1 MMNCG
6 QRGQM
11 KEHRNQDMQMQALR
25 NGLFDEPKRM
35 PHSSFTM
42 KWLGFFLLVVLSAFS
57 GMAQET
63 NTSTTGANLTNA
75 PDLVYEEMTNSS
87 TVDTNLPINKRELS
101 LQDCI
106 ELTLKHNLDLQ
117 IDRYSPALSLY
128 TLRGAYSGYDP
139 SFSMSAKH
147 GQNTGSAPFINTN
160 SIIPRTNAF
169 GSFISEA
176 NTFDSQLTGLL
187 PWGTTYTLEGNTIQT
202 GPDSS
207 GSAGNV
213 SFASAKLD
221 QPLLKNFWI
230 DSTRLA
236 IRVDKNRL
244 KFSQLQLKLNIM
256 QTVTAL
262 EQAYYDL
269 IFNRENVLVQ
279 KSAAQQTDRLVAES
293 KKKLEVGALAPL
305 DLALAQAQAA
315 QNRAAVISAQ
325 SQLETQERKV
335 KGFIAAEFTPL
346 ADVDLQPSGT
356 LTAPFIVFNR
366 QDSWAK
372 ALAQRPEYLQAKLD
386 VEKTGIQ
393 LKFDWN
399 QLFPQLDVIGT
410 FGYNGDGGVY
420 SQAFYD
426 IQRMNR
432 SFYSVGG
439 QLTVPLA
446 NTSARNTYKSDK
458 VTLQQLVLTVKRQ
471 ERDIL
476 IQVDNDIGTLRAD
489 YNAVQATHAQRL
501 YEEQAL
507 DAEEK
512 KLANGKST
520 TYNVILVQRDLT
532 TARGAEI
539 QALDTYN
546 KDLAQLSLDEGSTL
560 ERLNIEFNV
569 K

>member
-1 MMNCG
+1 M
-6 QRGQM
+6 QRRSQ
-11 KEHRNQDMQMQALR
+11 
-25 NGLFDEPKRM
+25 NGLFDESKRM
-35 PHSSFTM
+35 AQSSRAM
-42 KWLGFFLLVVLSAFS
+42 KWIGILLAVVSGFFA
-57 GMAQET
+57 MAQDT
-63 NTSTTGANLTNA
+63 NTSTTGTNPAKA
-75 PDLVYEEMTNSS
+75 PVLEYEEMTNSLMA
-87 TVDTNLPINKRELS
+87 DTNGPANKRELS

-117 IDRYSPALSLY
+117 IDRYNPQLALY
-128 TLRGAYSGYDP
+128 TLRGSYAGYDP
-139 SFSMSAKH
+139 SFLLSGRHS
-147 GQNTGSAPFINTN
+147 QNTGSAPFINTN
-160 SIIPRTNAF
+160 AITPRTNRF

-176 NTFDSQLTGLL
+176 NTFDSQLTGTL
-187 PWGTTYTLEGNTIQT
+187 PWGSSYTLEGNTIQT

-221 QPLLKNFWI
+221 QPLLKNLWI

-236 IRVDKNRL
+236 IRVDRNRL
-244 KFSQLQLKLNIM
+244 KFSQLELKLNIM
-256 QTVTAL
+256 QTVTSL

-279 KSAAQQTDRLVAES
+279 KSAAEQTDRLVAES
-293 KKKLEVGALAPL
+293 KKRLEVGALAPL

-315 QNRAAVISAQ
+315 QNSAAIITAQ

-335 KGFIAAEFTPL
+335 KAFITEEFTPW
-346 ADVDLQPSGT
+346 ADVELQPSGT
-356 LTAPFIVFNR
+356 LTAPHFVFNR
-366 QDSWAK
+366 QDSWAR

-386 VEKTGIQ
+386 VEKVGIQ

-399 QLFPQLDVIGT
+399 QLFPELDVVGT
-410 FGYNGDGGVY
+410 FGYNGDGGTY
-420 SQAFYD
+420 SQGFYD
-426 IQRMNR
+426 IQQMNR

-446 NTSARNTYKSDK
+446 NIGARNTYKSDK
-458 VTLQQLVLTVKRQ
+458 VTLQQLVLTVKQ

-476 IQVDNDIGTLRAD
+476 IEVDNDIGTLQAD
-489 YNAVQATHAQRL
+489 YNSVLATRAQRL

-532 TARGAEI
+532 SARGAEI

-560 ERLNIEFNV
+560 ERLNIELKV